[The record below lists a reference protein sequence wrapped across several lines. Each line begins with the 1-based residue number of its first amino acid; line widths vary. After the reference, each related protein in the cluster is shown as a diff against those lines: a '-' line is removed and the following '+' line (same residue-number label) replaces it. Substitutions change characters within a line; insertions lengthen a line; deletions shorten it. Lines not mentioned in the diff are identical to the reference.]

1 MGLYYGLLM
10 IAGIA
15 VSAMLWRRNRAARAL
30 PPIIFIGGLIS
41 AVIGAKLG
49 YIVCELPFHIGKSD
63 FWGQALVGRT
73 VIGGLLG
80 GYVGVE
86 WGKRAAGHHSPTGDG
101 FAIAVP
107 VGLAIGRI
115 GCFLNGCCAGR
126 TCESAWYSIA
136 DAAGVHRLP
145 APLIEAGFN
154 IIAAVVLAM
163 FARAGLF
170 RDQLFH
176 VFMMAYGLFR
186 IAHEPLRDTPRIG
199 FVGTYQLLA
208 GVLVVVGVIRFLQRR
223 QRFVIAG
230 APCRLP

>member
-1 MGLYYGLLM
+1 MGLSYGLLM

-30 PPIIFIGGLIS
+30 SPIIFVGGLIG
-41 AVIGAKLG
+41 AVVGAKLG
-49 YIVCELPFHIGKSD
+49 YLLCELPYHIGKAD

-86 WGKRAAGHHSPTGDG
+86 LGKRAAGHRSPTGDG
-101 FAIAVP
+101 FAFAVP
-107 VGLAIGRI
+107 IGLAIGRI

-126 TCESAWYSIA
+126 TCEPAWYSIA

-154 IIAAVVLAM
+154 IIAAVVLAVL
-163 FARAGLF
+163 ARAGLF
-170 RDQLFH
+170 RDQHFHLF
-176 VFMMAYGLFR
+176 MIAYGLFR

-199 FVGTYQLLA
+199 FVGTYQILA
-208 GVLVVVGVIRFLQRR
+208 AALVVVGAIRFLQRR